1 MEEKLE
7 RVVSGVLKREICFA
21 RDRDASLRDLGLAS
35 LRMIQLIGDLE
46 TTFGIRIDDAEVEP
60 ENFDTLSALLRFV
73 GQKVAG

>member
-7 RVVSGVLKREICFA
+7 RVVSGVLKREVRFE

-46 TTFGIRIDDAEVEP
+46 AAFAIRIDDAEVEP
-60 ENFDTLSALLRFV
+60 ENFDTLGVLLSFVERKASA
-73 GQKVAG
+73 